1 MNADPIEEVRTTLV
15 LLRQN
20 PTTKKRFPSETW
32 DAIIQLTKTYSHE
45 EVCQRLEL
53 SPGLLKRKIRQRT
66 APMEFHEISLKNVS
80 SETVTI
86 ELISQNGIQA
96 KIQGSLSCLNC
107 LKQLL
112 RG

>member
-1 MNADPIEEVRTTLV
+1 MDADPIEEIRTTLV

-20 PTTKKRFPSETW
+20 PTTKRRFPSETW
-32 DAIIQLTKTYSHE
+32 DAIIQLTKAYSHE
-45 EVCQRLEL
+45 EICQRLQI
-53 SPGLLKRKIRQRT
+53 SSALLKRKIRQRK
-66 APMEFHEISLKNVS
+66 APMEFHEVSLKTIS
-80 SETVTI
+80 PEIVTI

-107 LKQLL
+107 LQQLL

>member
-1 MNADPIEEVRTTLV
+1 MNADPVEEVRTKLV

-20 PTTKKRFPSETW
+20 PTTKKKFPPEVW

-45 EVCQRLEL
+45 EICHRLQL
-53 SPGLLKRKIRQRT
+53 ASGLLRRKIKQC
-66 APMEFHEISLKNVS
+66 MELVEFHEIPLKNIS

-86 ELISQNGIQA
+86 ELVSKNGIQA
-96 KIQGSLSCLNC
+96 KIQGSLSCLNF
-107 LKQLL
+107 LQQLL